1 VPKANLTIKRR
12 NITIVIE
19 RDHVSEIC
27 EEMYLKVLERL
38 PMILVGQG
46 LRRNKA
52 QGSARA
58 GIHCTSS
65 MKVEIQTD
73 EHITVQYYPAHYGHT
88 NLSAADE
95 QQFSEQN
102 RTNNATPVPHHHQDH
117 GQTYQTHAMDRSPSL
132 SPGSSST
139 SPSGGSNSNSNH
151 PSVPMD
157 RHSVPTLPPPPP
169 SQPAPRPTL
178 SNYVSIKANNTNAP
192 LQNPMSHCIIITPS
206 LMLDEHPSIHS
217 NDHHTPVFVIQQH
230 LPMATSSSSSSSS
243 GLLPPP
249 TANLAVKKGK
259 CVSDIMHEA
268 FQLLSY
274 WPLDQLHQ
282 NGVSSENDQQM
293 YNCPLSMDEHLMF

>member
-1 VPKANLTIKRR
+1 
-12 NITIVIE
+12 
-19 RDHVSEIC
+19 
-27 EEMYLKVLERL
+27 
-38 PMILVGQG
+38 
-46 LRRNKA
+46 
-52 QGSARA
+52 
-58 GIHCTSS
+58 

-73 EHITVQYYPAHYGHT
+73 EHITVQYYPAHYGHS

-95 QQFSEQN
+95 QQLSEQN
-102 RTNNATPVPHHHQDH
+102 RTSNGTTLHHQQDH
-117 GQTYQTHAMDRSPSL
+117 GQAYQPHTMDRSPSL

-151 PSVPMD
+151 PSVPME

-169 SQPAPRPTL
+169 SQPAPRPIMN
-178 SNYVSIKANNTNAP
+178 NYVSIKANSTHVQP
-192 LQNPMSHCIIITPS
+192 QNPMSHCIIITPS
-206 LMLDEHPSIHS
+206 LMLDEHSSIHS

-230 LPMATSSSSSSSS
+230 LPTTTSSS
-243 GLLPPP
+243 GLVPPP
-249 TANLAVKKGK
+249 TANLAVKKEK

-293 YNCPLSMDEHLMF
+293 YLSPLSMDEHLMF